1 LTGLREE
8 IFLVKPECGFSIRH
22 LPILTSEDEGNSKE
36 FEWMAGESPV
46 KALECY
52 GEFGIRGI

>member
-1 LTGLREE
+1 M
-8 IFLVKPECGFSIRH
+8 KPECGFCIRR
-22 LPILTSEDEGNSKE
+22 LPILTSEDDGNSKE

-52 GEFGIRGI
+52 GEFGIRVI